1 METFYLILV
10 LFLLLNLAGGL
21 IRVQRGPTPND
32 RMVASL
38 LFGTTGVAVLL
49 VLAESSGLPSLRDV
63 ALVFSVLA
71 AVNTVAF
78 VRHTWDGSNAKGERS

>member
-1 METFYLILV
+1 MDTFYLILV

-32 RMVASL
+32 RMVASM

-49 VLAESSGLPSLRDV
+49 VLAESSSLPALRDV

-71 AVNTVAF
+71 VVNTVAF
-78 VRHTWDGSNAKGERS
+78 ARHTWDRPDSEGERP

>member
-1 METFYLILV
+1 MDTFYLILV

-21 IRVQRGPTPND
+21 VCVQRGPTAND

-49 VLAESSGLPSLRDV
+49 VLAESSSLPALRDV

-71 AVNTVAF
+71 VVNTVAF
-78 VRHTWDGSNAKGERS
+78 VRHTWDGSGTRGERS